1 MPSIALMTT
10 HANFPWFRQIPG
22 GGDCIGAWR
31 FTLNRVEPDCALV
44 VVYDEP
50 LAAFECPLPATRRIL
65 ITTEPPGMKRYH
77 ARFANQ
83 FGHLMGPVDVPGF
96 TGARYITHPALNWF
110 YGIGFTKSGVVAN
123 LDYDAL
129 AALTPP
135 DKQEAVS
142 IILSKKAKLPKHR
155 ARLAFV
161 AEAQRVL
168 GKRVRVFGRG
178 FEEVADKA
186 EAITPFAYHIVL
198 ENNDL
203 PHFWTEKT
211 ADSLLG
217 WALPLFSG
225 CANISDHFPQ
235 DAFIPLDI
243 SDPRA
248 AAVRVQ
254 AILEEAPYQARLP
267 ALATARKRLMEE
279 HNLFVILAKWAE
291 GMAPAGVL
299 AEAEVIRPNA
309 AFAPILTRLAKG
321 VRSSFKRG

>member
-1 MPSIALMTT
+1 MTT
-10 HANFPWFRQIPG
+10 HENFPWFRQIPG
-22 GGDCIGAWR
+22 GGGCIGEWR
-31 FTLNRVEPDCALV
+31 FTLNEIAEDCALV
-44 VVYDEP
+44 VVYDES
-50 LAAFECPLPATRRIL
+50 LEAFECPLPASRRIL

-96 TGARYITHPALNWF
+96 TGKRHITHPALNWF

-123 LDYDAL
+123 LDYEDL
-129 AALTPP
+129 AALPP
-135 DKQEAVS
+135 PEKQEAVS

-161 AEAQRVL
+161 AEVQRLL
-168 GKRVRVFGRG
+168 GARVRVFGRG

-198 ENNDL
+198 ENNDI

-217 WALPLFSG
+217 WALPIFSG
-225 CANISDHFPQ
+225 CTNISDHFPAE
-235 DAFIPLDI
+235 AFIPLDI
-243 SDPRA
+243 SDPQA
-248 AAVRVQ
+248 AALRVQ
-254 AILEEAPYQARLP
+254 AILEEAPYSARLP
-267 ALATARKRLMEE
+267 ALAAARTKLLEE

-291 GMAPAGVL
+291 GMKAGGVL
-299 AEAEVIRPNA
+299 TTAEELEPNA
-309 AFAPILTRLAKG
+309 VFAPILTRLAKALRKHLK
-321 VRSSFKRG
+321 RS